1 MVENR
6 VKFKFA
12 QMTNYGLLSGQ
23 VQVRLFSC
31 HSQAISACDMHH
43 LDFSSAAGNWPRQ
56 LHHSQFLSLPVI
68 LCPWQNLWDTIP
80 LLEFLFKRTNVFLL
94 LNINLCYRCDWNDGA
109 VPLRE
114 RGDWFYWWPD
124 FRLLMTYARNTSLPV
139 FDSPWQ

>member
-43 LDFSSAAGNWPRQ
+43 LDFSSAAGN
-56 LHHSQFLSLPVI
+56 
-68 LCPWQNLWDTIP
+68 
-80 LLEFLFKRTNVFLL
+80 
-94 LNINLCYRCDWNDGA
+94 
-109 VPLRE
+109 
-114 RGDWFYWWPD
+114 
-124 FRLLMTYARNTSLPV
+124 
-139 FDSPWQ
+139 